1 MMSLLYEK
9 VLKMLPKIDIALTT
23 PKLKEAF
30 QRRNTSYH
38 AALLLQCKTKQHSAG
53 DTVQYLPRTQLQIL
67 IDFPKWFIN

>member
-9 VLKMLPKIDIALTT
+9 VLKMLPKIDTALATR
-23 PKLKEAF
+23 KLKEAF

-38 AALLLQCKTKQHSAG
+38 ATLLLQCKTKQHNNG

-67 IDFPKWFIN
+67 IDLPKWFIN